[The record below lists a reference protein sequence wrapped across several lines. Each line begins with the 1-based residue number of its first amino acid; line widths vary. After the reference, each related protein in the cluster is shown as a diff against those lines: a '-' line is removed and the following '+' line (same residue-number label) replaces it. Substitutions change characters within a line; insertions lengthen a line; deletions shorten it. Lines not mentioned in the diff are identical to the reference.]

1 MSSSPSSAIS
11 NGVITYATTVR
22 SLQPENALNHW
33 HQWSNRLSSKPLL
46 TGALSGGLSNQ
57 SYLLKSDMGKL
68 VLRINGTGSLLP
80 VANRSDEINIWKA
93 AAKQGIAPPLIFV
106 DPENRY
112 LVSTYIHNDLPQQP
126 QLNTAFADQA
136 FSLLE
141 SCHQLNVKAL
151 SINYLNHIEHY
162 WQIIEAKNQ
171 PIKPDLINQRK
182 PIQQTLDSLHN
193 SNTPTGI
200 CHHDPVTANFVGTP
214 NRLYLIDWEY
224 AANGLQIM
232 DYAAL
237 ATEWQI
243 DDTAIL
249 KKTGFN
255 KESLAMAKALYGYLC
270 ALWKEA
276 TTGLDS

>member
-1 MSSSPSSAIS
+1 
-11 NGVITYATTVR
+11 
-22 SLQPENALNHW
+22 
-33 HQWSNRLSSKPLL
+33 
-46 TGALSGGLSNQ
+46 
-57 SYLLKSDMGKL
+57 MGKL

-141 SCHQLNVKAL
+141 SCHQLNVKAS

-162 WQIIEAKNQ
+162 WQIIEAKTQ
-171 PIKPDLINQRK
+171 PTNPDLIKQRK
-182 PIQQTLDSLHN
+182 PIQQTLDSLLN

-214 NRLYLIDWEY
+214 DRLYLIDWEY

-237 ATEWQI
+237 ATEWEI
-243 DDTAIL
+243 DDATVLAR
-249 KKTGFN
+249 TDFDP
-255 KESLAMAKALYGYLC
+255 ESLIKAKALYGYLC
-270 ALWKEA
+270 ELWEEA
-276 TTGLDS
+276 TTV